1 MNTKIVLLVALG
13 ATLTH
18 ASAWAQVP
26 KLKVLHNFGSSD
38 DGNVPSGPLLLD
50 STGDLYGVTGGG
62 PGLYGFGIAF
72 ELTPRKNGNWSETIV
87 HTFGGGGD
95 GAFPWG
101 GLVLDSAGQLY
112 GTLYG
117 DLSVAVSG
125 LFGLTHGSSG
135 WTNTILYNGYAGPG
149 LTLDKLDNLYG
160 SIGPGDYSG
169 AGAVGELS
177 PSASGWAYSQLYSF
191 CPQYGCPDGFLLNAP
206 PTWDARGNLWGTTF
220 EGGIGRPACSND
232 SEGCGVIYAMTP
244 NGDGTWTYHVIHRF
258 ASSPTDGQFPDAG
271 LTLDAAG
278 NFYGDTE
285 GGGTHNL
292 GIIFKFSV
300 AEGKVEGGAIYN
312 FSSCSTGCY
321 PEGTLAIDKAGNLY
335 GMAQGGANSCGG
347 LSCGVVYKL
356 APQSNGTWKYSV
368 LVNLSEAS
376 GGVLPFYGLVLDGSG
391 NLYGVTSSFGK
402 YGGGTAF
409 EITP

>member
-1 MNTKIVLLVALG
+1 MALIF
-13 ATLTH
+13 TLP
-18 ASAWAQVP
+18 ASAQSA
-26 KLKVLHNFGSSD
+26 KLRVLHNFGSSD

-72 ELTPRKNGNWSETIV
+72 ELTPRKNGNWSETVV
-87 HTFGGGGD
+87 HTFAGGSD

-125 LFGLTHGSSG
+125 VFGLTHGLSG

-177 PSASGWAYSQLYSF
+177 PSASGWTYTQLYSF

-220 EGGIGRPACSND
+220 EGGIGRPACTND
-232 SEGCGVIYAMTP
+232 TDGCGVI
-244 NGDGTWTYHVIHRF
+244 
-258 ASSPTDGQFPDAG
+258 
-271 LTLDAAG
+271 
-278 NFYGDTE
+278 
-285 GGGTHNL
+285 
-292 GIIFKFSV
+292 
-300 AEGKVEGGAIYN
+300 
-312 FSSCSTGCY
+312 
-321 PEGTLAIDKAGNLY
+321 
-335 GMAQGGANSCGG
+335 
-347 LSCGVVYKL
+347 
-356 APQSNGTWKYSV
+356 
-368 LVNLSEAS
+368 
-376 GGVLPFYGLVLDGSG
+376 
-391 NLYGVTSSFGK
+391 
-402 YGGGTAF
+402 
-409 EITP
+409 